1 MRLSSEEVM
10 LLKSTL
16 KRLDEKAEL
25 YLFGSRVDDSKRGGD
40 IDLLIV
46 SSVLDKAAKRAFR
59 LAFFERFGDQKLD
72 VLVDDGS
79 FAEPFHKI
87 AFERGIKL

>member
-16 KRLDEKAEL
+16 KGLDEKAEL
-25 YLFGSRVDDSKRGGD
+25 YLFGSRVDDNKRGGD

-46 SSVLDKAAKRAFR
+46 SSMFDKAAKRAFR
-59 LAFFERFGDQKLD
+59 LAFFERFGEQKLD

-79 FAEPFHKI
+79 FLEPFHKI
-87 AFERGIKL
+87 AFERGMKL